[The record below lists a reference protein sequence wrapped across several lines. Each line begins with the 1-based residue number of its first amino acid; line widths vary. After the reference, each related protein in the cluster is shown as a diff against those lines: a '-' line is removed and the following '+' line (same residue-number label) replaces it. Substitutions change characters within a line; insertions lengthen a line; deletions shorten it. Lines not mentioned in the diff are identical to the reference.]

1 MLRSLSIGLVVLFTV
16 VSAMAG
22 TGYPNVKGSSE
33 VYNLNDAVGKNAL
46 TFDSD
51 APLEKIHGTADG
63 ITGTFRLDPTNLE
76 LTKGEIIVPVRSMKT
91 AITKRDEHMYGA
103 KWLDA
108 DKYPNITFVFK
119 SLKDVK
125 ATLKDGRYVASGK
138 AVGTFMCHGV
148 SKPLIADVTITYVPQ
163 NDETKKRA
171 SGNFVMVTAD
181 FSVALADYN
190 ITGTGDIVG
199 TKVGKEIKIQAN
211 LFANS

>member
-1 MLRSLSIGLVVLFTV
+1 MHRSLFVGLLVLFAA
-16 VSAMAG
+16 VSGYAG
-22 TGYPNVKGSSE
+22 TGFPEVKGKSE
-33 VYNLNDAVGKNAL
+33 VYTLNDAVGKNAL

-51 APLEKIHGTADG
+51 APMEKIHGTADG

-76 LTKGEIIVPVRSMKT
+76 VTKGEIIVPVRSMKT
-91 AITKRDEHMYGA
+91 AITKRDEHMYGS

-108 DKYPNITFVFK
+108 DTYPSITFVFK

-125 ATLKDGRYVASGK
+125 TTFKDGRYIASGK
-138 AVGTFMCHGV
+138 AVGTFKCHGV
-148 SKPLIADVTITYVPQ
+148 SKPLVADVTITYVPE
-163 NDETKKRA
+163 NEETKKRS
-171 SGNFVMVTAD
+171 SGNLVMVTAD
-181 FSVALADYN
+181 FMVALADYN